1 MLHDVDSSTTDSR
14 VRREESL
21 GFYTVIYNIKCLVQT
36 YNGSFSYLTKQK
48 QRRMHHSA
56 DPRAASVPNVA
67 SCGSDSKLNFSSG
80 CCV

>member
-14 VRREESL
+14 VRTEESL
-21 GFYTVIYNIKCLVQT
+21 GSYAVFYNMKCLVQT
-36 YNGSFSYLTKQK
+36 YNGSFSYPTEQQ

-56 DPRAASVPNVA
+56 DPRAASLPNVA
-67 SCGSDSKLNFSSG
+67 SCGSDSKLNLSSG